1 MKMPLP
7 PALLAR
13 LSKRGIIKNPEAKK
27 TEDVEEV
34 FAEDYDEPSEP
45 FTDLDAPETDVPA
58 VEDEPESLE
67 TIACPNKSNPYHECS
82 EYCRKRYG
90 KKEFTP
96 DADMDRR
103 RLRMLNKYPLPE
115 GWQEVPD
122 LASNRYYYWNMLTD
136 QVSWLAPLH
145 PKAQITMSIAKVSE
159 SLKVPSKAG
168 NDSDGMEND
177 SDMEDDDDDD
187 DVSGSD
193 LDEDSEE
200 EEDGRKR
207 KDWNSKREAKRA
219 QEELDPMDPAA
230 YSNAPRGTW
239 STGLD
244 KRGEAKTGADVTATG
259 PLYQQRPYPAPG
271 DVLRMNRQLEDN

>member
-1 MKMPLP
+1 MPLP

-13 LSKRGIIKNPEAKK
+13 LSKRGIIKTPEAKK

-34 FAEDYDEPSEP
+34 FAEDYDEPTEP
-45 FTDLDAPETDVPA
+45 FTDLDAPETDAPA
-58 VEDEPESLE
+58 AEDEPDFNM
-67 TIACPNKSNPYHECS
+67 I
-82 EYCRKRYG
+82 
-90 KKEFTP
+90 
-96 DADMDRR
+96 
-103 RLRMLNKYPLPE
+103 RL
-115 GWQEVPD
+115 
-122 LASNRYYYWNMLTD
+122 NRYYYWNMLTD

-145 PKAQITMSIAKVSE
+145 PKAQITMSISKVSE
-159 SLKVPSKAG
+159 SLKVPSKTG

-177 SDMEDDDDDD
+177 SDMDDDDDD

-207 KDWNSKREAKRA
+207 RDWNSKRETKRA